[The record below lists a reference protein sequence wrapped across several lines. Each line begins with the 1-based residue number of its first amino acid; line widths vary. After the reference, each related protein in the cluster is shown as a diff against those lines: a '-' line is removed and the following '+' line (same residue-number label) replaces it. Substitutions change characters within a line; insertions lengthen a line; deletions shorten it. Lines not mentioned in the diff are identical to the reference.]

1 VPPFRLLDNEAAF
14 TCASKDVCQDGSGQ
28 INEGIDMTA
37 LKEQGK
43 LLDLKEAV
51 KRFVK
56 PGMKVHLAAGIG
68 GPSAAICEIVRQFS
82 GKHPEF
88 TLIQSTVTGHA
99 LSLVH
104 TRLAKKLI
112 CSVCANIGAS
122 GRPSKVIQA
131 AYESNQFE
139 LENWTLN
146 SLQQRLM
153 AGALGVP
160 FMPTR
165 SVVGCS
171 IAADNA
177 DSFITMEDPF
187 GSGTKVGLASAL
199 KPDIS
204 IVHGCVADIEG
215 NTILAAPYGEDLWG
229 ALASKG
235 GVIVTVEKIVPE
247 AFIKKYAALVKI
259 PAYAV
264 NAVVPAPLGLHPFS
278 MANPGIEDFD
288 PYEKDLDF
296 LNVLYEASASEHA
309 MDEWI
314 REWMLQCESHA
325 QYLEKLGEKR
335 IVELKEIS
343 VKVKGESA
351 PASPPQYDEN
361 TDYEP
366 REMMLI
372 ALAREI
378 LSSVEKNGH
387 RMVLAGAGAAAT
399 AAFLAY
405 YQRQPAVFTLG
416 TGNGQIGYAPIPGEP
431 ILAGEAGVRS
441 SKMLTDTILMQGVIV
456 GGENNKCLS
465 ILGAG
470 QMDKYGNIN
479 STKTSKG
486 KFLVG
491 SGGAND
497 ALNAREAI
505 LCLDQSKDRFVDTLA
520 YVTGIGSAVTTV
532 VSTMGIFRK
541 LNPQDELHLVACF
554 PDPHGHSLEE
564 RVKEIRNHCGW
575 VLKTASVVEDVPRP
589 SPEELRLLRRLAT

>member
-1 VPPFRLLDNEAAF
+1 MDSSQN
-14 TCASKDVCQDGSGQ
+14 
-28 INEGIDMTA
+28 
-37 LKEQGK
+37 QGK
-43 LLDLKEAV
+43 LLSLKEAIQQ
-51 KRFVK
+51 FVR

-68 GPSAAICEIVRQFS
+68 GPSAAICEIIRQFW
-82 GKHPEF
+82 GKNPEF

-99 LSLVH
+99 LNLVH
-104 TRLAKKLI
+104 AKLVKKLI

-122 GRPSKVIQA
+122 GRPSKIIQNA
-131 AYESNQFE
+131 CESKQIE

-165 SVVGCS
+165 SVLGSS

-177 DSFITMEDPF
+177 HSFIAMDDPF

-199 KPDIS
+199 LPDIS
-204 IVHGCVADIEG
+204 IVHGCVADAAG

-235 GVIVTVEKIVPE
+235 GVIVTVEKIVSE
-247 AFIKKYAALVKI
+247 AFIKKYATLVKI
-259 PAYAV
+259 PSYAV

-278 MANPGIEDFD
+278 LANPGISDLD
-288 PYEKDLDF
+288 PYEKDVDF
-296 LNVLYEASASEHA
+296 LNVLYEAAASEHA
-309 MDEWI
+309 LDEWI
-314 REWMLQCESHA
+314 REWILQCKDHSA
-325 QYLEKLGEKR
+325 YLEKLGEKR
-335 IVELKEIS
+335 IAELKEKS
-343 VKVKGESA
+343 GKVKSESVPLA
-351 PASPPQYDEN
+351 QSQYQKDAEV
-361 TDYEP
+361 EP

-378 LSSVEKNGH
+378 LQSVERHGH
-387 RMVLAGAGAAAT
+387 RMVLAGAGAAAN

-405 YQRQPAVFTLG
+405 YRLQPAGFELG

-431 ILAGEAGVRS
+431 ILASEAGVRR

-520 YVTGIGSAVTTV
+520 YVTGTGHAVTTV
-532 VSTMGIFRK
+532 VSSMGIFK
-541 LNPQDELHLVACF
+541 KPNPQDELHLVACF
-554 PDPHGHSLEE
+554 PNPQMHTLEE

-575 VLKTASVVEDVPRP
+575 DLKIAPVVEEVPKP
-589 SPEELRLLRRLAT
+589 SPEELRLLRWLAT

>member
-1 VPPFRLLDNEAAF
+1 MSAF
-14 TCASKDVCQDGSGQ
+14 
-28 INEGIDMTA
+28 
-37 LKEQGK
+37 KEQGK
-43 LLDLKEAV
+43 VLDLGEAV

-56 PGMKVHLAAGIG
+56 PGMKLHLAAGIG
-68 GPSAAICEIVRQFS
+68 GPSAAICELIRQFWR
-82 GKHPEF
+82 KNPEF

-99 LSLVH
+99 LNLVQAK
-104 TRLAKKLI
+104 LVKKLI
-112 CSVCANIGAS
+112 CSVCANISAS

-131 AYESNQFE
+131 ACESKQIE

-153 AGALGVP
+153 AGAWGVP

-165 SVVGCS
+165 SVVGTS

-177 DSFITMEDPF
+177 ASFKTMDDPF

-199 KPDIS
+199 LPDIS
-204 IVHGCVADIEG
+204 IVHGCVADVEG
-215 NTILAAPYGEDLWG
+215 NTILPAPYGEDLWG

-235 GVIVTVEKIVPE
+235 GAIVTVEKIVPTE
-247 AFIKKYAALVKI
+247 FIKKYAALVKI
-259 PAYAV
+259 PSYAV
-264 NAVVPAPLGLHPFS
+264 NAVALAPLGLHPFS
-278 MANPGIEDFD
+278 LANPGISDIE
-288 PYEKDLDF
+288 PYEKDVDF
-296 LNVLYEASASEHA
+296 LDILYEASASEHA
-309 MDEWI
+309 LDEWI
-314 REWMLQCESHA
+314 KEWVLHCEDHE
-325 QYLEKLGEKR
+325 QYLDKLGEAR
-335 IVELKEIS
+335 VSELKDKAIRVRSES
-343 VKVKGESA
+343 VPVSLTQEDA
-351 PASPPQYDEN
+351 EF
-361 TDYEP
+361 EP

-378 LSSVEKNGH
+378 LSSVNRHGH
-387 RMVLAGAGAAAT
+387 KMVLAGAGAAAT
-399 AAFLAY
+399 AAFLAH
-405 YQRQPAVFTLG
+405 YQLKSAGFELG
-416 TGNGQIGYAPIPGEP
+416 TGNGQVGYTPVPGEP
-431 ILAGEAGVRS
+431 ILASEAGVRR
-441 SKMLTDTILMQGVIV
+441 SKLLTDTIMMQGVFV

-505 LCLDQSKDRFVDTLA
+505 ICLDQSKDRFVETLA
-520 YVTGIGSAVTTV
+520 YVTGRGNAVTTV

-541 LNPQDELHLVACF
+541 PNPQDELHLVACF
-554 PDPHGHSLEE
+554 PNPHVRSLEE

-575 VLKTASVVEDVPRP
+575 ELKTAPVVEEVLRP
-589 SPEELRLLRRLAT
+589 SAEELQLLRWLTT